1 MHAEA
6 ETTQSGLDFQSALVL
21 ISTMNVFKKIS
32 VRKTDRAVNAQMHQR
47 DGLRSTIFILKFPV
61 RNVGAIRYS

>member
-21 ISTMNVFKKIS
+21 MLTMNVFKKIS
-32 VRKTDRAVNAQMHQR
+32 VRKTDRAVNVQM
-47 DGLRSTIFILKFPV
+47 
-61 RNVGAIRYS
+61 